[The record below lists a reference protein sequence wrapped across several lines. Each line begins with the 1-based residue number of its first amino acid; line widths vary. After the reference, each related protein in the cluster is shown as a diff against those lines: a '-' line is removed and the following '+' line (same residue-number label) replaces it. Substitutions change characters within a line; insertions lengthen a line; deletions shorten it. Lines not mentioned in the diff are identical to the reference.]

1 MLSGNKTTHWEIYY
15 YVIWILKHLAFAG
28 TVICYLKVLIKYDIC
43 EVLKRKFTLVSS
55 FGAFFRLTK
64 LLFCV

>member
-1 MLSGNKTTHWEIYY
+1 MLSDNKITQREIYY

-43 EVLKRKFTLVSS
+43 EVLKRKFTLV
-55 FGAFFRLTK
+55 
-64 LLFCV
+64 